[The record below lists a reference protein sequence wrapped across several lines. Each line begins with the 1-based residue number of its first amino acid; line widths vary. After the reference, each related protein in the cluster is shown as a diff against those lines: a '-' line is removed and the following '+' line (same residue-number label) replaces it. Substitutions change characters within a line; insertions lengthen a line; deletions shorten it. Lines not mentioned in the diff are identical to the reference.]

1 MRILVYPHDLIIG
14 GSPINAID
22 TAAQVASAGHEV
34 LVYGIRGPLA
44 AYIEKLG
51 LRYIAANR
59 SQYRPSLSR
68 IRELLAIA
76 KREKID
82 LIHTYE
88 WSTCLDAFYGAALL
102 QKIPLLCTVLSMQVQ
117 PFVPPS
123 VPLIMGTQK
132 LGADARQRQDAKVWV
147 VEPPID
153 TKNDSPAFDGTGF
166 RQMLGVS
173 DDTPLIALVS
183 RLAIDLKLDAL
194 VQAID
199 AAEIL
204 SLLYPVK
211 LVIVGDGPARAAL
224 EARAARVNKGRHRE
238 VIRFMGAMLDPRPAY
253 AAADIVVG
261 MGSSSMRAMAM
272 GKPVVVQGER
282 GFCRTFSP
290 QSEDYFLHEGFYG
303 IGDGSSG
310 ANQLAE
316 QINSLIANADERA
329 TLGQYGRKTI
339 VDKFSLAQAGNLH
352 LDIYRQILENRPNY
366 PAADA
371 VRSAYLAFMQEVRN
385 HDPRRKRERQFREF
399 SLLEATRSMPPS
411 PTPE

>member
-1 MRILVYPHDLIIG
+1 MRILVYPHELVIG

-22 TAAQVASAGHEV
+22 TAAQVASAGHDV
-34 LVYGIRGPLA
+34 LIYGIPGPLVP
-44 AYIEKLG
+44 YIEKLG
-51 LRYIAANR
+51 LRYIAANA

-68 IRELLAIA
+68 IRELLSIVR
-76 KREKID
+76 REKID
-82 LIHTYE
+82 LVHTYE
-88 WSTCLDAFYGAALL
+88 WSTCLDAFYGTGLL
-102 QKIPLLCTVLSMQVQ
+102 QGIPLLCTVLSMQVQ

-132 LGADARQRQDAKVWV
+132 LGDEARIRQHSKVWV

-153 TKNDSPAFDGTGF
+153 TKNDSPAFNGTGF
-166 RQMLGVS
+166 RKTINADEDV
-173 DDTPLIALVS
+173 PLIALVS

-199 AAEIL
+199 AVGIL

-224 EARAARVNKGRHRE
+224 EARAARVNEDRRRE
-238 VIRFMGAMLDPRPAY
+238 VIRFVGSMLDPRPAY

-290 QSEDYFLHEGFYG
+290 QNTDYFLREGFYG
-303 IGDGSSG
+303 LGDGSSG
-310 ANQLAE
+310 ARELAE
-316 QINSLIANADERA
+316 QINTLITNVNERA
-329 TLGQYGRKTI
+329 ALGQYGRKTI
-339 VDKFSLAQAGNLH
+339 EEKFSLDHAGDLH
-352 LDIYRQILENRPNY
+352 LDIYRQLLEDRPTY
-366 PAADA
+366 AAVHA
-371 VRSAYLAFMQEVRN
+371 FKSAYLAFMQEVRN
-385 HDPRRKRERQFREF
+385 HDPRRKRERKSREL
-399 SLLEATRSMPPS
+399 SLLEAARCAQASIAS
-411 PTPE
+411 E